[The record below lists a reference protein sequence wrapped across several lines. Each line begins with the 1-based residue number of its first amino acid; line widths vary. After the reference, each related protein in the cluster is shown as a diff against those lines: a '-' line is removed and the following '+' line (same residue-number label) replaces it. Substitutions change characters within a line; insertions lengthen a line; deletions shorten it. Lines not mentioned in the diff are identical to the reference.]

1 MVTEQFG
8 REHHVRCACMSAV
21 SAVLLLLLLNR
32 RVSHQ
37 SAAVQYIAI
46 ISVIMAVDHVGTVGA
61 SSWPIILHQS
71 LESGELHQL
80 LRANQKHKIRGQ
92 VISSYMCVCS
102 VDMLF

>member
-21 SAVLLLLLLNR
+21 SAVLLLLLLLNR

-37 SAAVQYIAI
+37 SVQYIAI

>member
-21 SAVLLLLLLNR
+21 SAVLLLLLSR
-32 RVSHQ
+32 RASHQ

-92 VISSYMCVCS
+92 VISS
-102 VDMLF
+102 

>member
-21 SAVLLLLLLNR
+21 SAVLLLLLNR

-37 SAAVQYIAI
+37 SVQYIAI